1 MCVCVHKKKKK
12 KKDCVEINVCKMVF
26 VAGMVLKQK
35 SEVEA
40 RGEAAEPAPAGQQ
53 LLQSHSHQQQL
64 QHQRLPGHPS
74 AHHTG

>member
-1 MCVCVHKKKKK
+1 MKYFQ
-12 KKDCVEINVCKMVF
+12 KMTWSLLCI
-26 VAGMVLKQK
+26 AGLVLKQE

-64 QHQRLPGHPS
+64 
-74 AHHTG
+74 